1 MVIQFKSPLPS
12 PFTNGLFN
20 TTNARPSHRHLKQ
33 IEMAKEMRDAPK
45 RDEALGLTEDEMCFY
60 DALVDHGNVKSLM
73 DDKQLAAI
81 AHDLFEGI
89 RQSVTIDWT
98 KKESVRANIRR
109 RVKKLLRKHGYPPDK
124 QKGAVVTVIQQ
135 AELVCRDWTRA
146 L

>member
-1 MVIQFKSPLPS
+1 MRIRTTCSGNASGSSACWVSEKFSPPI
-12 PFTNGLFN
+12 TN
-20 TTNARPSHRHLKQ
+20 Q
-33 IEMAKEMRDAPK
+33 AKARDAPK
-45 RDEALGLTEDEMCFY
+45 RGETLGLTEDEMCFY

-81 AHDLFEGI
+81 AHELVEGI

-98 KKESVRANIRR
+98 KKESVRANMRR

-124 QKGAVVTVIQQ
+124 RAEAVITVLQQ

-146 L
+146 A